1 MSDAADK
8 TPDRPEPSRRACPE
22 QGRREG
28 PPDAPGCPRIEGQ
41 SQPDPQPDELPTEP
55 ISADSLSAPLAKRR
69 RRTDGKYAPGNP
81 GGPGRPRG
89 KPNRINAVL
98 KDDILEA
105 YQQRGGVEWLRRL
118 KARDFVRLLEKTMP
132 REVSA
137 DLRVATD
144 PRNVK
149 IIVEH
154 VEVPLTGQEKV
165 IDSYVLRAPGQNQ
178 HHRSD
183 ADGRAEEAP
192 TDAEENT

>member
-1 MSDAADK
+1 MSNAAAK
-8 TPDRPEPSRRACPE
+8 APDRPEPSRRACPE
-22 QGRREG
+22 QNRREG
-28 PPDAPGCPRIEGQ
+28 PPEAPAGPRKPQEAPGLECSAEPTRNPD
-41 SQPDPQPDELPTEP
+41 SQAPPAEP
-55 ISADSLSAPLAKRR
+55 ISPDSLSAPLARRR

-89 KPNRINAVL
+89 KRNRINAVL
-98 KDDILEA
+98 KDDFLEA

-137 DLRVATD
+137 DLRMATD

-154 VEVPLTGQEKV
+154 VEVLPTGQEEV
-165 IDSYVLRAPGQNQ
+165 IDTYVLPAPGQNQ
-178 HHRSD
+178 Q
-183 ADGRAEEAP
+183 DGR
-192 TDAEENT
+192 DAKENT